1 MTKTEPTAPPPQ
13 EEAGQ
18 HPNERNAA
26 MNNEPITN
34 IHLKLTG
41 EDGNAFFILGR
52 ARQALRR
59 ARRSDLWEQF
69 NKEATSGDYTN
80 LLATCMK
87 YFVVD

>member
-1 MTKTEPTAPPPQ
+1 
-13 EEAGQ
+13 
-18 HPNERNAA
+18 

-69 NKEATSGDYTN
+69 NKEATSGVYTH
-80 LLATCMK
+80 LLATCME

>member
-1 MTKTEPTAPPPQ
+1 
-13 EEAGQ
+13 
-18 HPNERNAA
+18 

-41 EDGNAFFILGR
+41 EDGNAFFVLGR

>member
-1 MTKTEPTAPPPQ
+1 
-13 EEAGQ
+13 
-18 HPNERNAA
+18 

-80 LLATCMK
+80 LLVTCMK
-87 YFVVD
+87 FFVVD

>member
-41 EDGNAFFILGR
+41 EDGNAFFILGS

>member
-1 MTKTEPTAPPPQ
+1 
-13 EEAGQ
+13 
-18 HPNERNAA
+18 

-69 NKEATSGDYTN
+69 NKEATSGDYQN

>member
-1 MTKTEPTAPPPQ
+1 
-13 EEAGQ
+13 
-18 HPNERNAA
+18 

-80 LLATCMK
+80 LLATCTK

>member
-1 MTKTEPTAPPPQ
+1 
-13 EEAGQ
+13 
-18 HPNERNAA
+18 

-41 EDGNAFFILGR
+41 EDGNAFFIRGR

>member
-1 MTKTEPTAPPPQ
+1 
-13 EEAGQ
+13 
-18 HPNERNAA
+18 

-41 EDGNAFFILGR
+41 EDGNAFSILGR
-52 ARQALRR
+52 AKQALRR

>member
-1 MTKTEPTAPPPQ
+1 
-13 EEAGQ
+13 
-18 HPNERNAA
+18 

-52 ARQALRR
+52 AKQALRR

>member
-1 MTKTEPTAPPPQ
+1 
-13 EEAGQ
+13 
-18 HPNERNAA
+18 
-26 MNNEPITN
+26 MNNEPLTN

>member
-1 MTKTEPTAPPPQ
+1 MS
-13 EEAGQ
+13 
-18 HPNERNAA
+18 
-26 MNNEPITN
+26 NEPITN

-69 NKEATSGDYTN
+69 KKETTSGDYTN

-87 YFVVD
+87 

>member
-1 MTKTEPTAPPPQ
+1 
-13 EEAGQ
+13 
-18 HPNERNAA
+18 

-69 NKEATSGDYTN
+69 HKEATSGDYQN

>member
-1 MTKTEPTAPPPQ
+1 MST
-13 EEAGQ
+13 
-18 HPNERNAA
+18 
-26 MNNEPITN
+26 EPITN

>member
-1 MTKTEPTAPPPQ
+1 
-13 EEAGQ
+13 
-18 HPNERNAA
+18 

-52 ARQALRR
+52 ARQAVRR